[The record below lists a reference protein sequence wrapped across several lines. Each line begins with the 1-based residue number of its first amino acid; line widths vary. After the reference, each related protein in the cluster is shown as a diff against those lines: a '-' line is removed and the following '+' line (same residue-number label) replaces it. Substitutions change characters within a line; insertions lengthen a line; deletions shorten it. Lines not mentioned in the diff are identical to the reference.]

1 MVRFIYISLIALS
14 LIISSC
20 ESRRSKLDRRNLIP
34 EKELI
39 PILTEIYLTD
49 GLVSTPRILMKNIV
63 PDSLSTYDDVIEKHG
78 YTREEMD
85 KTIRYYFI
93 KKPKKLIIIYDKVL
107 ARLSIMESRLQK
119 ELVRTRSRAGNFWPG
134 PDSYSFPDPAGT
146 DSTVFDITLKLPGFY
161 TLTADVTL
169 FPDDQSLNTRM
180 DAFTCNP
187 DSIETGKRNYAEPVN
202 YIKDGHEHKYSM
214 VFSVPL
220 KTILHVRG
228 SLYDFD
234 NCPDDWGKH
243 IVIQNIS
250 VVHSIIE
257 L

>member
-14 LIISSC
+14 LILYSC
-20 ESRRSKLDRRNLIP
+20 ESRRTKLDRKNLIP
-34 EKELI
+34 EKELV
-39 PILTEIYLTD
+39 PILTDIYMTD
-49 GLVSTPRILMKNIV
+49 GLVSTPRVILKYTQS
-63 PDSLSTYDDVIEKHG
+63 DSISTYNSVIEKHG

-93 KKPKKLIIIYDKVL
+93 KKPKKLITIYDKVL
-107 ARLSIMESRLQK
+107 AKLSIIESRLQK
-119 ELVRTRSRAGNFWPG
+119 ELALKRSRAGNLWPG
-134 PDSYSFPDPAGT
+134 SESYYFPDPSGT
-146 DSTVFDITLKLPGFY
+146 DSTVFDLTLRQPGFY
-161 TLTADVTL
+161 TLTADITL

-187 DSIETGKRNYAEPVN
+187 DSLETGKRNYAEPVS

-220 KTILHVRG
+220 RTIIHVRG

-250 VVHSIIE
+250 IIHSLVE

>member
-1 MVRFIYISLIALS
+1 MVRLIYISLIALT

-20 ESRRSKLDRRNLIP
+20 ESRRSKLDRRHLIP
-34 EKELI
+34 EKELV
-39 PILTEIYLTD
+39 PILTDIYLTD
-49 GLVSTPRILMKNIV
+49 GLVGTPRVVIKYTL
-63 PDSLSTYDDVIEKHG
+63 PDSISTYSKVIEKHG
-78 YTREEMD
+78 YTREDMD
-85 KTIRYYFI
+85 KTMKYYFI
-93 KKPKKLIIIYDKVL
+93 KNQKRLIIIYDKVL
-107 ARLSIMESRLQK
+107 AKLSILESRLQK
-119 ELVRTRSRAGNFWPG
+119 ELARTRARAGNLWPG
-134 PDSYSFPDPAGT
+134 LETYSFPDPSGT
-146 DSTVFDITLKLPGFY
+146 DSAVFDITLKQPGFY

-169 FPDDQSLNTRM
+169 FPDDQSLNPRL

-187 DSIETGKRNYAEPVN
+187 DSIETGKRVYSEPVN
-202 YIKDGHEHKYSM
+202 YIKDGHEHKYIM

-220 KTILHVRG
+220 KTVLHVRG

-250 VVHSIIE
+250 VVHSLLE